1 MVSSRRAFEGLEL
14 LADPQGEAFIKRS
27 SLYERHLEP
36 FCRIM
41 DEQIRNKTA
50 LGTNE
55 IFRNYAHIIR
65 WPIRKLEYSFVLHH
79 ALPLMEE
86 GQRPRTLEAGCGAT
100 PFPHLFAMM
109 GAEVDAVDFNEDL
122 IERLRMAKVDE
133 LYGFPV
139 HHQWMDLRRLAF
151 PDSTFDLVTCVSVI

>member
-1 MVSSRRAFEGLEL
+1 MSCVMDAMAFKDLEI

-65 WPIRKLEYSFVLHH
+65 
-79 ALPLMEE
+79 
-86 GQRPRTLEAGCGAT
+86 
-100 PFPHLFAMM
+100 
-109 GAEVDAVDFNEDL
+109 
-122 IERLRMAKVDE
+122 
-133 LYGFPV
+133 
-139 HHQWMDLRRLAF
+139 
-151 PDSTFDLVTCVSVI
+151 